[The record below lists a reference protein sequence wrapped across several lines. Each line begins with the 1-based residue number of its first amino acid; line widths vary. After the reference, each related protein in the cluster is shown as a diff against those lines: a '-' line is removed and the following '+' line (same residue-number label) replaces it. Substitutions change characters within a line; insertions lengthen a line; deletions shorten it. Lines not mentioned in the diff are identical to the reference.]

1 MAAGRGGP
9 AAPGAPASPPGGG
22 RAEEPKSALETRSGL
37 LGTPKFR
44 GSFSTNPPPQK
55 EGFVRHSPN
64 KKIWDFFFSWGACRG
79 AERAGPAAPL
89 RPPAEEGARSP
100 NLPSKAGPARSGP
113 PRRPRS
119 PGVLP
124 SLMLTNHTNGLNGLL
139 PSICT
144 LSTHGFTCVPMI
156 SFTLAVRK
164 NNNYPHNHYEGRE
177 GDKL

>member
-55 EGFVRHSPN
+55 KASLGILLIKN
-64 KKIWDFFFSWGACRG
+64 MGLFFFVGCMQGGREGRPGRPAPPPGGGRG
-79 AERAGPAAPL
+79 EEPKSALESRSGP
-89 RPPAEEGARSP
+89 
-100 NLPSKAGPARSGP
+100 GP

>member
-64 KKIWDFFFSWGACRG
+64 KKYGTFFFRGVHAGGPRGQARPPRSAPRRRKGRG
-79 AERAGPAAPL
+79 AQICPRKPV
-89 RPPAEEGARSP
+89 R
-100 NLPSKAGPARSGP
+100 PARGP

>member
-64 KKIWDFFFSWGACRG
+64 KKYGTFFFRGVHAGGPRGQARPPRSAPRRRKGRG
-79 AERAGPAAPL
+79 AQICPRKPVRPGAPPQAPQS
-89 RPPAEEGARSP
+89 RGS
-100 NLPSKAGPARSGP
+100 
-113 PRRPRS
+113 
-119 PGVLP
+119 
-124 SLMLTNHTNGLNGLL
+124 
-139 PSICT
+139 
-144 LSTHGFTCVPMI
+144 
-156 SFTLAVRK
+156 SFTNANKSHKRSKWTSSFDMYVIDTWVYLCP
-164 NNNYPHNHYEGRE
+164 Y
-177 GDKL
+177 DKFYSCSPKK

>member
-64 KKIWDFFFSWGACRG
+64 KKYGTFFFVGCMQGGREGRPGRPAPPPGGGRG
-79 AERAGPAAPL
+79 
-89 RPPAEEGARSP
+89 EEPKSALES
-100 NLPSKAGPARSGP
+100 RSGP
-113 PRRPRS
+113 LGAPPQAPQSRGS
-119 PGVLP
+119 
-124 SLMLTNHTNGLNGLL
+124 
-139 PSICT
+139 
-144 LSTHGFTCVPMI
+144 
-156 SFTLAVRK
+156 SFTNANKSHKRSKWTSSFDMYVIDTWVYLCP
-164 NNNYPHNHYEGRE
+164 Y
-177 GDKL
+177 DKFYSCSPKK